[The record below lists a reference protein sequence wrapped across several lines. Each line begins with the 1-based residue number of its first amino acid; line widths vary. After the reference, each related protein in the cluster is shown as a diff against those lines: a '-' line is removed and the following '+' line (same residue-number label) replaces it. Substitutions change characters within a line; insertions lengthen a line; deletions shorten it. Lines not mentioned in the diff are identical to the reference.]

1 MFRDIPALGV
11 FGAAYFTDL
20 FDEPPVAR
28 HDAEHMKSYREELTF
43 ETKAR
48 RAYINITQQVE
59 DAVKKSGV
67 KEGLCLVNPMH
78 ISASVYIND
87 DEPGLL
93 KDYDDFLERLAP
105 HAPVNQYRHNDTGE
119 DNADAHIKRQVM
131 GREVVVAITNGK
143 LDFGPW
149 EQIFYGE
156 FDGRRK
162 KRVLIKIIG
171 E

>member
-1 MFRDIPALGV
+1 
-11 FGAAYFTDL
+11 
-20 FDEPPVAR
+20 
-28 HDAEHMKSYREELTF
+28 MKSYREEIWF
-43 ETKAR
+43 NTKER
-48 RAYINITQQVE
+48 RDYINITGQVQAAI
-59 DAVKKSGV
+59 DQSGI
-67 KEGLCLVNPMH
+67 KEGLCLVNAMH

-87 DEPGLL
+87 DEPGLIA
-93 KDYDDFLERLAP
+93 DYDRWLETLAP
-105 HAPVNQYRHNDTGE
+105 HAPVSQYRHNDTGE
-119 DNADAHIKRQVM
+119 DNADAHLKRQVM
-131 GREVVVAITNGK
+131 GRGVVVAVTRGK